1 LAVFFVAGGIRRR
14 PAGRQAAMADVD
26 TLEVRGVEADAFLRV
41 EQHALDPIPATDRH
55 GAASGLFLLWGA
67 SQANYSSILTG
78 SLLLGLIGLGVV
90 ESMVAIVV
98 GAVLAGL
105 VLGLLSV
112 VGPRTGQTQVVASRA
127 TFGRQGAGLGAF
139 LTLFL
144 AIGWF
149 AVDSVIATNAAL
161 ELAGHAN
168 AAGVVKGLVL
178 LGVVVLSMLVAIY
191 GHQTL
196 SVFERF
202 GAILFVAFAVLMFAV
217 LLPKMHLHLGA
228 TVSGG
233 AHVGAWIL
241 GASIT
246 FALIAS
252 WYGFASDYSRYLPAR
267 VNARAVTLFAGGG
280 IALTTALLG
289 ILGVLLLSISSDRN
303 ADVLKVV
310 KDSLPGVLS
319 VPFLLYV
326 VIGMVWGNYFD
337 VYTAGLSTLAMGVKL
352 PRWGAAALCGVVG
365 GALAYWALF
374 TSSFFT
380 DYENFLL
387 LTYVWAPAWAAVV
400 LVDFFLLRNGRS
412 AAAGMRHALAIRW
425 PALIAWALGT
435 GAAMLFVSSS
445 LWTSPLSTHLLKG
458 GDLSGVAGFA
468 VGGIAYY
475 ALMRAGS
482 RTPRGEAAT
491 A

>member
-1 LAVFFVAGGIRRR
+1 MPEATA
-14 PAGRQAAMADVD
+14 
-26 TLEVRGVEADAFLRV
+26 LEIRGVEADAFLKV
-41 EQHALDPIPATDRH
+41 EQHALDPIPAQDRH

-67 SQANYSSILTG
+67 AQANYSSILTG
-78 SLLLGLIGLGVV
+78 SLLLGLIGLGVI
-90 ESMVAIVV
+90 ESMVAIVI
-98 GAVLAGL
+98 GAVLAGV

-112 VGPRTGQTQVVASRA
+112 IGPRTGETQVVASRA
-127 TFGRQGAGLGAF
+127 TYGRHGASLGAF

-161 ELAGHAN
+161 ELTGHPG
-168 AAGVVKGLVL
+168 AAGIIKGLVL
-178 LGVVVLSMLVAIY
+178 LGVVILSMLVAIY

-196 SVFERF
+196 SVFERY
-202 GAILFVAFAVLMFAV
+202 GAIIFVAFAVLLFVV
-217 LLPKMHLHLGA
+217 LFPKMHFHLGA

-252 WYGFASDYSRYLPAR
+252 WYGFASDYSRYLPS
-267 VNARAVTLFAGGG
+267 RASGRGVTVYAGGG

-289 ILGVLLLSISSDRN
+289 ILGVLLLSISTDRN

-310 KDSLPGVLS
+310 KDSLPGILG
-319 VPFLLYV
+319 VPFLIYV

-337 VYTAGLSTLAMGVKL
+337 VYTAGLSTLAMGMRM

-365 GALAYWALF
+365 GGLAYWALF
-374 TSSFFT
+374 ASNFFS

-400 LVDFFLLRNGRS
+400 LVDFFLLRDGRS
-412 AAAGMRHALAIRW
+412 AGQGIRHAMALRW

-435 GAAMLFVSSS
+435 GAGVLFVSST

-458 GDLSGVAGFA
+458 GDLSGIVGFA
-468 VGGIAYY
+468 VGGAAYY
-475 ALMRAGS
+475 AIMRAGE
-482 RTPRGEAAT
+482 REVGGRKAIAP
-491 A
+491 

>member
-1 LAVFFVAGGIRRR
+1 
-14 PAGRQAAMADVD
+14 MAEA
-26 TLEVRGVEADAFLRV
+26 TALEVRGVEADAFLKV
-41 EQHALDPIPATDRH
+41 EQHALDPIPPEDRH

-78 SLLLGLIGLGVV
+78 SLLLGLIGLGVI
-90 ESMVAIVV
+90 ESIFAIVV
-98 GAVLAGL
+98 GAVLAGI

-127 TFGRQGAGLGAF
+127 TYGRQGASLGAF

-149 AVDSVIATNAAL
+149 AVDSVIATTAAL
-161 ELAGHAN
+161 EFVGHPN
-168 AAGVVKGLVL
+168 AAGIIKGLVL
-178 LGVVVLSMLVAIY
+178 LGVVVLSMLVAVY

-196 SVFERF
+196 SVFERY
-202 GAILFVAFAVLMFAV
+202 GAIIFVAFAALLFVV
-217 LLPKMHLHLGA
+217 LLPKMHFHLGA

-252 WYGFASDYSRYLPAR
+252 WYGFASDYSRYLPS
-267 VNARAVTLFAGGG
+267 RAKTRGVTLYAGGG

-289 ILGVLLLSISSDRN
+289 ILGVLLLSISTDRN
-303 ADVLKVV
+303 ADVLKVI
-310 KDSLPGVLS
+310 KDSLPGVLG
-319 VPFLLYV
+319 VPFLIYV

-337 VYTAGLSTLAMGVKL
+337 VYTAGLSALAMGIRL

-374 TSSFFT
+374 ASSFFN

-400 LVDFFLLRNGRS
+400 LVDFFLLREGRS
-412 AAAGMRHALAIRW
+412 AGEGLRHAVAFRW
-425 PALIAWALGT
+425 PALLAWALGT
-435 GAAMLFVSSS
+435 GAGVLFVSST

-458 GDLSGVAGFA
+458 GDLSGIVGFA

-475 ALMRAGS
+475 GLMRVGRRQS
-482 RTPRGEAAT
+482 AARP
-491 A
+491 ALARSE